1 MVALRLVEP
10 LSCTAGF
17 SLLLLVELFDF
28 FCDLQITSFPFLV
41 APPATA
47 VQLSSESELEEE
59 ETEDAVESLSAGKQ
73 KEAQLDSLAENSE
86 DVYK

>member
-1 MVALRLVEP
+1 M
-10 LSCTAGF
+10 
-17 SLLLLVELFDF
+17 
-28 FCDLQITSFPFLV
+28 